1 MFVKY
6 FTIPNKK
13 NLDLRKKLDPSC
25 ICNNIKIFGVDEF
38 DITSSY
44 NIAFFTI
51 NDDLESEKFRN
62 RFYSLHYGDW
72 KKKIIDLGKFNH
84 GHSVADSNFALKEI
98 TKNLSGLGILMI
110 CVGGNSSLLNVVSES
125 LSKNN
130 SYLNIVSVDKILGID
145 DETNQINNSNY
156 ISHLIQSDSL
166 KLNFF
171 CNLGYLRHLN
181 SFSKIELLRKI
192 KFDMLSLGDLRFD
205 FSEAEPVMRDSHIL
219 NFNLESLKSNTI
231 NFKLTSPNGLTA
243 FEACNL
249 SRYAGISSS
258 MKIVCYNNVK
268 STIECNSVLSEMVW
282 YYIEGCNNRFIEDFL
297 KESDFNYYYVEVD
310 GHNFKFYK
318 NKISKRWWVEYIDQ
332 GIISIDKD
340 IIPCSENDYK
350 LSQNSIISERIIKRL
365 KSKII

>member
-1 MFVKY
+1 MFVQY

-25 ICNNIKIFGVDEF
+25 ICNNIEIFGVDDF
-38 DITSSY
+38 DINSQY
-44 NIAFFTI
+44 NIAFFTM
-51 NDDLESEKFRN
+51 NDDLESEKFRT

-72 KKKIIDLGKFNH
+72 KQKIIDLGKFNY
-84 GHSVADSNFALKEI
+84 GHSIEDSNFALKEI
-98 TKNLSGLGILMI
+98 TKKLSGLGIFII
-110 CVGGNSSLLNVVSES
+110 CIGGNSSLLNVVSES
-125 LSKNN
+125 LSENN
-130 SYLNIVSVDKILGID
+130 NYLNIVSVDKILGID
-145 DETNQINNSNY
+145 SETNEISNTNY
-156 ISHLIQSDSL
+156 ISHLIQSDNL

-192 KFDMLSLGDLRFD
+192 KFDMLSLGDLRFE
-205 FSEAEPVMRDSHIL
+205 FSEAEPIMRDSHIV
-219 NFNLESLKSNTI
+219 NFNLESLKSNAI

-258 MKIVCYNNVK
+258 MKIVCFNNVK
-268 STIECNSVLSEMVW
+268 STIECNSVLSEMIW
-282 YYIEGCNNRFIEDFL
+282 YSIEGYNNRYDENFL
-297 KESDFNYYYVEVD
+297 NESDFIYYYVEVE

-318 NKISKRWWVEYIDQ
+318 NKISKRWWVEYISE

-365 KSKII
+365 NSNII

>member
-1 MFVKY
+1 MFVQY

-25 ICNNIKIFGVDEF
+25 ICNNIEIFGVDDF
-38 DITSSY
+38 DINSQY
-44 NIAFFTI
+44 NIAFFTM
-51 NDDLESEKFRN
+51 NDDLESEKFRT

-72 KKKIIDLGKFNH
+72 KQKIIDLGKFNH
-84 GHSVADSNFALKEI
+84 GHSIEDSNFALKEI
-98 TKNLSGLGILMI
+98 TKKLSGLGIFII
-110 CVGGNSSLLNVVSES
+110 CIGGNSSLLNVVSES
-125 LSKNN
+125 LSENN
-130 SYLNIVSVDKILGID
+130 NYLNIVSVDKILGID
-145 DETNQINNSNY
+145 SETNEISNTNY
-156 ISHLIQSDSL
+156 ISHLIQSDNL

-181 SFSKIELLRKI
+181 SFYKIELLRKI
-192 KFDMLSLGDLRFD
+192 KFDMLSLGDLRFE
-205 FSEAEPVMRDSHIL
+205 FSEAEPIMRDSHIV
-219 NFNLESLKSNTI
+219 NFNLESLKSNAI

-258 MKIVCYNNVK
+258 MKIVCFNNVK
-268 STIECNSVLSEMVW
+268 STIECNSVLSEMIW
-282 YYIEGCNNRFIEDFL
+282 YFIEGYNNRYDDNFL
-297 KESDFNYYYVEVD
+297 NESDFIYYYVEVE

-318 NKISKRWWVEYIDQ
+318 NKISKRWWVEYISED
-332 GIISIDKD
+332 IISIDKD

-350 LSQNSIISERIIKRL
+350 LSQNSIISERSIKRL

>member
-1 MFVKY
+1 MFAQY

-25 ICNNIKIFGVDEF
+25 ICNNIEIFGVDDF
-38 DITSSY
+38 DINSQY
-44 NIAFFTI
+44 NIAFFTM
-51 NDDLESEKFRN
+51 NDDLESEKFRT

-72 KKKIIDLGKFNH
+72 KQKIIDLGKFNY
-84 GHSVADSNFALKEI
+84 GHSIEDSNFALKEI
-98 TKNLSGLGILMI
+98 TKKLSGLGIFII
-110 CVGGNSSLLNVVSES
+110 CIGGNSSLLNVVSES
-125 LSKNN
+125 LSENN
-130 SYLNIVSVDKILGID
+130 NYLNIVSVDKILGID
-145 DETNQINNSNY
+145 SETNEISNTNY
-156 ISHLIQSDSL
+156 ISHLIQSDNL

-181 SFSKIELLRKI
+181 SFYKIELLRKI
-192 KFDMLSLGDLRFD
+192 KFDMLSLGDLRFE
-205 FSEAEPVMRDSHIL
+205 FSEAEPIMRDSHIV
-219 NFNLESLKSNTI
+219 NFNLESLKSNAI

-258 MKIVCYNNVK
+258 MKIVCFNNVK
-268 STIECNSVLSEMVW
+268 STIECNSVLSEMIW
-282 YYIEGCNNRFIEDFL
+282 YSIEGYNNRYDDNFL
-297 KESDFNYYYVEVD
+297 NESDFIYYYVEVE

-318 NKISKRWWVEYIDQ
+318 NKISKRWWVEYISE

>member
-1 MFVKY
+1 M
-6 FTIPNKK
+6 
-13 NLDLRKKLDPSC
+13 
-25 ICNNIKIFGVDEF
+25 
-38 DITSSY
+38 
-44 NIAFFTI
+44 
-51 NDDLESEKFRN
+51 
-62 RFYSLHYGDW
+62 
-72 KKKIIDLGKFNH
+72 
-84 GHSVADSNFALKEI
+84 
-98 TKNLSGLGILMI
+98 
-110 CVGGNSSLLNVVSES
+110 SES
-125 LSKNN
+125 LSENN
-130 SYLNIVSVDKILGID
+130 NYLNIVSVDKILGID
-145 DETNQINNSNY
+145 SETNEINNTNY
-156 ISHLIQSDSL
+156 ISHLIQSDNL

-181 SFSKIELLRKI
+181 SFYKIELLRKI

-205 FSEAEPVMRDSHIL
+205 FSEAEPIMRDSHIV
-219 NFNLESLKSNTI
+219 NFNLESLKSNAI

-258 MKIVCYNNVK
+258 MKIVCFNNVK
-268 STIECNSVLSEMVW
+268 STIECNSVLSEMIW
-282 YYIEGCNNRFIEDFL
+282 YSIEGYNNRYDENFL
-297 KESDFNYYYVEVD
+297 NESDFIYYYVEVE

-318 NKISKRWWVEYIDQ
+318 NKISKRWWVEYISE

>member
-1 MFVKY
+1 MFVQY

-25 ICNNIKIFGVDEF
+25 ICNNIEIFGVDDF
-38 DITSSY
+38 DINTPY
-44 NIAFFTI
+44 DIAFFTM
-51 NDDLESEKFRN
+51 NDDLESEKFRS

-84 GHSVADSNFALKEI
+84 GHTIEDSNFALKEI
-98 TKNLSGLGILMI
+98 AKKLSGLGILI
-110 CVGGNSSLLNVVSES
+110 ISIGGNSSLLNVVSES
-125 LSKNN
+125 LSENN
-130 SYLNIVSVDKILGID
+130 NYLNIVSVDKILGID
-145 DETNQINNSNY
+145 SETNEISNTNY
-156 ISHLIQSDSL
+156 ISHLIQSDNL

-192 KFDMLSLGDLRFD
+192 KFDMLSLGDLRFE
-205 FSEAEPVMRDSHIL
+205 FSEAEPIMRDSHIV
-219 NFNLESLKSNTI
+219 NFNLESLKSNAI

-258 MKIVCYNNVK
+258 MKIVCFNNVK
-268 STIECNSVLSEMVW
+268 STIECNSVLSEMIW
-282 YYIEGCNNRFIEDFL
+282 YSIEGYNNRYDENFL
-297 KESDFNYYYVEVD
+297 NESDFIYYYVEVE

-318 NKISKRWWVEYIDQ
+318 NKISKRWWVEYISE

-365 KSKII
+365 NSNII

>member
-1 MFVKY
+1 MFVQY

-25 ICNNIKIFGVDEF
+25 ICNNIEIFGVDDF
-38 DITSSY
+38 DINSQY
-44 NIAFFTI
+44 NIAFFTM
-51 NDDLESEKFRN
+51 NDDLESEKFRT

-72 KKKIIDLGKFNH
+72 KQKIIDLGKFNY
-84 GHSVADSNFALKEI
+84 GHSIEDSNFALKEI
-98 TKNLSGLGILMI
+98 TKKLSGLGIFII
-110 CVGGNSSLLNVVSES
+110 CIGGNSSLLNVVSES
-125 LSKNN
+125 LSENN
-130 SYLNIVSVDKILGID
+130 NYLNIVSVDKILGID
-145 DETNQINNSNY
+145 SETNEISNTNY
-156 ISHLIQSDSL
+156 ISHLIQSDNL

-181 SFSKIELLRKI
+181 SFYKIELLRKI
-192 KFDMLSLGDLRFD
+192 KFDMLSLGDLRFE
-205 FSEAEPVMRDSHIL
+205 FSEAEPIMRDSHIV
-219 NFNLESLKSNTI
+219 NFNLESLKSNAI

-258 MKIVCYNNVK
+258 MKIVCFNNVK
-268 STIECNSVLSEMVW
+268 STIECNSVLSEMIW
-282 YYIEGCNNRFIEDFL
+282 YFIEGYNNRYDDNFL
-297 KESDFNYYYVEVD
+297 NESDFIYYYVEVE

-318 NKISKRWWVEYIDQ
+318 NKISKRWWVEYISE

-365 KSKII
+365 NSNII